1 VALRSFAN
9 LGHVQTTTFGELS
22 AHDVLRNDWVLFTDE
37 TLPGRFEVT
46 ETVIETVD
54 EETGDIVIEVIDEVS
69 DSITGEHVTDVT
81 DIVVDAATGEVSV
94 DVLEVGADDAEGDE
108 AAADAADEKEVR

>member
-1 VALRSFAN
+1 M
-9 LGHVQTTTFGELS
+9 
-22 AHDVLRNDWVLFTDE
+22 
-37 TLPGRFEVT
+37 
-46 ETVIETVD
+46 
-54 EETGDIVIEVIDEVS
+54 IEVIDEVS

>member
-1 VALRSFAN
+1 
-9 LGHVQTTTFGELS
+9 
-22 AHDVLRNDWVLFTDE
+22 VLRNDWVLFTDE

-69 DSITGEHVTDVT
+69 DSITGEHVTT
-81 DIVVDAATGEVSV
+81 
-94 DVLEVGADDAEGDE
+94 
-108 AAADAADEKEVR
+108 